1 MARAKQDMRKHVPSP
16 SAQSADPRRRDL
28 LLRILFPLP
37 IKRQTSY
44 IKHVLMDPF
53 SYLSVLISIVL
64 ALGMT
69 RVLAGVGEMLQARSR
84 RRLYWVHVFWV
95 ANLFL
100 YLVVAWW
107 IFYRWRNQQPWT
119 FFLFI
124 FVLIS
129 PTILYL
135 ASIVLFPP
143 ESALDEPVDYKTHY
157 YSNHRAFFVLFAL
170 FTPVDLFDSVLK
182 GIPHL
187 LGLGPQYFISNTLFL
202 AGLVTAAITRNERY
216 HEWYA
221 IIFLL
226 QTIAIS
232 FTIFRTLA

>member
-1 MARAKQDMRKHVPSP
+1 MPFACDAARGITTE
-16 SAQSADPRRRDL
+16 RRASVR
-28 LLRILFPLP
+28 LFPLP
-37 IKRQTSY
+37 IKHQTSY
-44 IKHVLMDPF
+44 IKHVPMDPF
-53 SYLSVLISIVL
+53 SYLSVLISIIL

-84 RRLYWVHVFWV
+84 RRLYWVQAVWV

-107 IFYRWRNQQPWT
+107 IFYRWRNHQPWT

-135 ASIVLFPP
+135 ASILLFPP
-143 ESALDEPVDYKTHY
+143 ESAPDEFVDYKTHY

-170 FTPVDLFDSVLK
+170 YSPVDFVDTLLK

-187 LGLGPQYFISNTLFL
+187 FALGPLYFISSILFF
-202 AGLVTAAITRNERY
+202 AGLVIAAITRNERY
-216 HEWYA
+216 HQCYA
-221 IIFLL
+221 IFFLA
-226 QTIAIS
+226 QTTLIS
-232 FTIFRTLA
+232 FNLFRTLI

>member
-1 MARAKQDMRKHVPSP
+1 MTRVSGVFFARDTARGITPKRRA
-16 SAQSADPRRRDL
+16 SAR
-28 LLRILFPLP
+28 LFPLF
-37 IKRQTSY
+37 IKHQTSY

-53 SYLSVLISIVL
+53 SYLSVLISIIL

-84 RRLYWVHVFWV
+84 RRLYWVHAVWV
-95 ANLFL
+95 VNLFL

-143 ESALDEPVDYKTHY
+143 ESSLDEFVNYKTHY
-157 YSNHRAFFVLFAL
+157 YSNHRVFFVLFAV
-170 FTPVDLFDSVLK
+170 FSPVDFVDTLLK
-182 GIPHL
+182 GISHL
-187 LGLGPQYFISNTLFL
+187 VALGPLYFISNILFF
-202 AGLVTAAITRNERY
+202 AGLVIAAITRNERY
-216 HEWYA
+216 HQCYA
-221 IIFLL
+221 IFFLA
-226 QTIAIS
+226 QTTLIS
-232 FTIFRTLA
+232 FNLFRTLI